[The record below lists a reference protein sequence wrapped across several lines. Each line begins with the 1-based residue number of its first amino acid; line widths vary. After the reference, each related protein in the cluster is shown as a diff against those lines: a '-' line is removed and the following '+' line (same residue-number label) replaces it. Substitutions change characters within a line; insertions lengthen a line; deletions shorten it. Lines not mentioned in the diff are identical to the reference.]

1 MWVWLQNYL
10 LAKYA
15 TIVLKDDDDDEDAD
29 DDDDGDDDDDETF
42 DPSEQIVKKMMVRM
56 VKMTMTITS

>member
-1 MWVWLQNYL
+1 MQNYL

-15 TIVLKDDDDDEDAD
+15 KIVLKDDDDDDEDAD
-29 DDDDGDDDDDETF
+29 EDDDDDDEKY

>member
-1 MWVWLQNYL
+1 MQNYL

-15 TIVLKDDDDDEDAD
+15 TIVLKDNDDDEDAD
-29 DDDDGDDDDDETF
+29 EDDDDDDEKY
-42 DPSEQIVKKMMVRM
+42 DPSEQIVKKMMARM

>member
-1 MWVWLQNYL
+1 MQNYL

-15 TIVLKDDDDDEDAD
+15 TIVLKDDDDDDEDAD
-29 DDDDGDDDDDETF
+29 EDDNDDEKYG
-42 DPSEQIVKKMMVRM
+42 PSEQIVKKMMVRM

>member
-1 MWVWLQNYL
+1 MQNYL

-29 DDDDGDDDDDETF
+29 EDADDDDDDDDEKY